1 MKKADRKAELA
12 RQKRALKQSKRSNKP
27 KEYLSYLLSQDN
39 QTCMD
44 WSLVP
49 LRQSILLALG
59 ITGTLGCQVTTP
71 YTRDIDESGTSS
83 IMAGSELSA
92 GELQAG
98 ELQGGEL
105 RGGESVSG
113 IEVMAGFSTAGSE
126 LMAGAI
132 TAGQEGGTSSIAGEM
147 IAGEVAAGEMNAGET
162 TAGMTTPITSICTA
176 PMVEL
181 NDQGEPNGYTVCTEG
196 ITIKTGPANCSPS
209 DRTNA
214 CQQDSDCA
222 ANEQC
227 LCAGQFA
234 RYPQCTP
241 STCTSGDSCNLN
253 DGEGACAVSLKDDN
267 CEYFVSLACFTDND
281 ECRSREECDYG
292 SCYSTTEG
300 WRCNMNFCGE
310 GRPLLNNCELTL
322 APLIKGA
329 GWVTCA
335 STHEGFTGS
344 ELELAQVQEYW
355 HLAAQ
360 LEHSSVASFARFT
373 MQMLS
378 FGVPAD
384 ILLSIQKATADEVKH
399 AQGAAQIFSVLSG
412 EQVTF
417 GSLPLEGVT
426 LQTSRQELIETLI
439 REACISETLGVAEI
453 AEALRLCKQEQVSA
467 HLSTLL
473 VDETMHAELAWRS
486 LQWLIKTAD
495 DEDQE
500 QLVQHTLDTF
510 EQVAK
515 NLGLSD
521 QRHYSGFLPHHRI
534 LTNAT
539 LNNWGVLT
547 DSQVQVLRQQA
558 YHEVILPCI
567 HGLTEQV
574 KSA

>member
-1 MKKADRKAELA
+1 MKKTDRKTELA
-12 RQKRALKQSKRSNKP
+12 RQKRALKRAKRSNKP
-27 KEYLSYLLSQDN
+27 KENLSYFQSQDT

-59 ITGTLGCQVTTP
+59 ITGTLGCKVTTP
-71 YTRDIDESGTSS
+71 YTRDIDEGGTSL
-83 IMAGSELSA
+83 IMAGVELSA
-92 GELQAG
+92 GELQ
-98 ELQGGEL
+98 GGET
-105 RGGESVSG
+105 GGDDVSG
-113 IEVMAGFSTAGSE
+113 IEVMAGFSVAGGE

-132 TAGQEGGTSSIAGEM
+132 NAGQEGGTSSIAGEM
-147 IAGEVAAGEMNAGET
+147 IAGEIAAGETTAGET
-162 TAGMTTPITSICTA
+162 TAGMIAPIISICTT

-181 NDQGEPNGYTVCTEG
+181 NDRGEPNGYTVCTEG

-209 DRTNA
+209 DHPDA
-214 CQQDSDCA
+214 CQLDSDCA

-234 RYPQCTP
+234 RYPQCAP
-241 STCTSGDSCNLN
+241 ATCSSGDECNL
-253 DGEGACAVSLKDDN
+253 DSGEGACAVSYKDDN
-267 CEYFVSLACFTDND
+267 CEYLVSLACFTDND

-310 GRPLLNNCELTL
+310 GRPLLNNCEITL
-322 APLIKGA
+322 APLIQGA

-335 STHEGFTGS
+335 STQEEFNGS
-344 ELELAQVQEYW
+344 ELELSQVKEYW
-355 HLAAQ
+355 QLAAQ

-384 ILLSIQKATADEVKH
+384 ILLLIQKATADEVKH
-399 AQGAAQIFSVLSG
+399 AQGAAQIFSILSG
-412 EQVTF
+412 EQVRF
-417 GSLPLEGVT
+417 GDLPLEGLT
-426 LQTSRQELIETLI
+426 LQTSRQKLIETLI
-439 REACISETLGVAEI
+439 REACINETLGVAEI
-453 AEALRLCKQEQVSA
+453 TETLRLCKQEQVSA

-473 VDETMHAELAWRS
+473 VDEMMHAELAWRS

-500 QLVQHTLDTF
+500 RLVQHTLVTF
-510 EQVAK
+510 DQVAK
-515 NLGLSD
+515 DLGLND
-521 QRHYSGFLPHHRI
+521 QRHYSRTLPHHRV
-534 LTNAT
+534 LPNAT
-539 LNNWGVLT
+539 LNHWGVLT
-547 DSQVQVLRQQA
+547 DSQVQALRLQA
-558 YHEVILPCI
+558 YYEVILPCI
-567 HGLTEQV
+567 HGLTQQV